1 LKRNKICCGCDSL
14 LLQRERW
21 KLRNV
26 GKDERVDKKRAYR
39 KAMETGKEGKI
50 AKGGMGEEENEK
62 MEGDEKVG
70 DGGVSEM
77 RGEKVTKSEV

>member
-1 LKRNKICCGCDSL
+1 
-14 LLQRERW
+14 
-21 KLRNV
+21 
-26 GKDERVDKKRAYR
+26 
-39 KAMETGKEGKI
+39 METGKEGKI